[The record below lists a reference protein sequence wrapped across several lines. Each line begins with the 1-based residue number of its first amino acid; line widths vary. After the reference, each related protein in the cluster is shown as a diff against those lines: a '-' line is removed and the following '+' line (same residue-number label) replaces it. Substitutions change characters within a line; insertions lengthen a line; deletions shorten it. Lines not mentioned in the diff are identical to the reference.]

1 MPTPY
6 LQKLH
11 EDHGIPMEKLEA
23 YWEKAK
29 EIAKK
34 GGKGYGYVVGI
45 LKNMLSLSEHVSLS
59 DQASTHAWWKKLTK
73 EQQREYLRKY
83 PGSKFNPMR
92 RNKAAKPSAPA
103 ASVQSPQ
110 TPAIPAPVNQGTAPA
125 ASVQSPQTPAIPA
138 PVNQGTAPVPAP
150 TPGPSVPPAPTPAA
164 GQMAPSILGPRTFNL
179 RKIMRRKYLKRR
191 AKIAHT
197 IRHHKRGMSAIKTL
211 VDGGNV
217 NERDYEQAKT
227 TAALGL
233 KLVAVAAIGVIAFT
247 AFAPLIGPLAQLF
260 LTDHAGASFSSESSD
275 SEDFAAS
282 LADKMYDW
290 LEGQDQETLMSRIE
304 ELKAK
309 ESNQ

>member
-29 EIAKK
+29 EIAEK

-45 LKNMLSLSEHVSLS
+45 LKNMLSISEHVSLS
-59 DQASTHAWWKKLTK
+59 DSSHVPSWWKQLNT
-73 EQQREYLRKY
+73 EQQKEYIRDH
-83 PGSKFNPMR
+83 PGSKLSPMKHNPNDNPKKR
-92 RNKAAKPSAPA
+92 KDED
-103 ASVQSPQ
+103 
-110 TPAIPAPVNQGTAPA
+110 
-125 ASVQSPQTPAIPA
+125 
-138 PVNQGTAPVPAP
+138 
-150 TPGPSVPPAPTPAA
+150 A
-164 GQMAPSILGPRTFNL
+164 GEEERPAPSIMGEKTFNL

>member
-1 MPTPY
+1 
-6 LQKLH
+6 
-11 EDHGIPMEKLEA
+11 
-23 YWEKAK
+23 
-29 EIAKK
+29 
-34 GGKGYGYVVGI
+34 
-45 LKNMLSLSEHVSLS
+45 
-59 DQASTHAWWKKLTK
+59 
-73 EQQREYLRKY
+73 
-83 PGSKFNPMR
+83 
-92 RNKAAKPSAPA
+92 
-103 ASVQSPQ
+103 
-110 TPAIPAPVNQGTAPA
+110 
-125 ASVQSPQTPAIPA
+125 
-138 PVNQGTAPVPAP
+138 
-150 TPGPSVPPAPTPAA
+150 
-164 GQMAPSILGPRTFNL
+164 
-179 RKIMRRKYLKRR
+179 MRRKYLKRR

>member
-92 RNKAAKPSAPA
+92 RNKAAKPS
-103 ASVQSPQ
+103 V
-110 TPAIPAPVNQGTAPA
+110 PA

-290 LEGQDQETLMSRIE
+290 LEGQDQEALMSRIE

-309 ESNQ
+309 ENSQ

>member
-6 LQKLH
+6 LEKLH
-11 EDHGIPMEKLEA
+11 EDHGIPMKRLEE

-29 EIAKK
+29 KIAEK

-45 LKNMLSLSEHVSLS
+45 LKNMLSISEHVSLS
-59 DQASTHAWWKKLTK
+59 DSSHVPSWWKQLNT
-73 EQQREYLRKY
+73 EQQKEYIRDH
-83 PGSKFNPMR
+83 PGSKLSPMKHNPND
-92 RNKAAKPSAPA
+92 NKKKADEADEERPSAP
-103 ASVQSPQ
+103 
-110 TPAIPAPVNQGTAPA
+110 
-125 ASVQSPQTPAIPA
+125 
-138 PVNQGTAPVPAP
+138 
-150 TPGPSVPPAPTPAA
+150 
-164 GQMAPSILGPRTFNL
+164 SIMGEKSFNL

-260 LTDHAGASFSSESSD
+260 LTDHTGASFSSESSD

-290 LEGQDQETLMSRIE
+290 LSNQDQETLMARIE

-309 ESNQ
+309 ENSQ